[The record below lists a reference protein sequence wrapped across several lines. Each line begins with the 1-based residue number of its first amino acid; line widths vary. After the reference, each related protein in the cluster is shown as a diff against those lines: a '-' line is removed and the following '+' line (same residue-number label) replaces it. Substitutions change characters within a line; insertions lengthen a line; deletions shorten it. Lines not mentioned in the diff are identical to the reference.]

1 MNLIQHNTTLLNNS
15 PLPNMSQ
22 TIVSWFQDITF
33 NVVTRGLTNDGD
45 GVDWVPESVQ
55 TINTQ
60 GVVRPPSDKDLKI
73 LPEGTWAW
81 EWLQIHCLP
90 NVQLDTN
97 QYVEYENKRYKVMAK
112 KDWSK
117 YGYIRYTLLEA
128 FQAEQLE
135 GGNGG

>member
-1 MNLIQHNTTLLNNS
+1 MNLIQHNTTLSNTTG
-15 PLPNMSQ
+15 LPNMAQ
-22 TIVSWFQDITF
+22 TIQGWFQPVEFEVIT
-33 NVVTRGLTNDGD
+33 RSLADDGD
-45 GVDWVPESVQ
+45 GVDWVSETV
-55 TINTQ
+55 TLIKTQ

-90 NVQLDTN
+90 NVELNTN
-97 QYVEYENKRYKVMAK
+97 QFVIYKEKRYKVMAK
-112 KDWSK
+112 KDWTE

-135 GGNGG
+135 GGVSG

>member
-1 MNLIQHNTTLLNNS
+1 MNLIQHNTTLSNTTG
-15 PLPNMSQ
+15 LPTMAQ
-22 TIVSWFQDITF
+22 TIQGWFQPVEFEVIT
-33 NVVTRGLTNDGD
+33 RSLADDGD
-45 GVDWVPESVQ
+45 GVDWVSETV
-55 TINTQ
+55 TLIKTQ

-90 NVQLDTN
+90 NVELNTN
-97 QYVEYENKRYKVMAK
+97 QFVIYKEKRYKVMAK
-112 KDWSK
+112 KDWTE

-135 GGNGG
+135 GDVSG

>member
-1 MNLIQHNTTLLNNS
+1 MA
-15 PLPNMSQ
+15 Q
-22 TIVSWFQDITF
+22 TIQGWFQPVEFEVIT
-33 NVVTRGLTNDGD
+33 RSLADDGD
-45 GVDWVPESVQ
+45 GVDWVSETV
-55 TINTQ
+55 TLIKTQ

-90 NVQLDTN
+90 DVKLETN

-135 GGNGG
+135 GMTGG

>member
-1 MNLIQHNTTLLNNS
+1 MNLIQHNTTLSNTTG
-15 PLPNMSQ
+15 LPNMAQ
-22 TIVSWFQDITF
+22 TIQGWFQPVEFEVIT
-33 NVVTRGLTNDGD
+33 RSLADDGN
-45 GVDWVPESVQ
+45 GVDWVSETV
-55 TINTQ
+55 TLIKTQ

-90 NVQLDTN
+90 NVELNTN
-97 QYVEYENKRYKVMAK
+97 QLVIYKEKRYKVMAK
-112 KDWSK
+112 KDWTE

-135 GGNGG
+135 GDVSG

>member
-33 NVVTRGLTNDGD
+33 NVVTRELTNDGD

-97 QYVEYENKRYKVMAK
+97 QFVEYENKRYKVMAK

-135 GGNGG
+135 GGIGG

>member
-1 MNLIQHNTTLLNNS
+1 MNIIQHNTTLSNTTG
-15 PLPNMSQ
+15 LPNMAQ
-22 TIVSWFQDITF
+22 TIQGWFQPVEFEVIT
-33 NVVTRGLTNDGD
+33 RSLADDGD
-45 GVDWVPESVQ
+45 GVDWVSETV
-55 TINTQ
+55 TLIKTQ

-90 NVQLDTN
+90 NVELNTN
-97 QYVEYENKRYKVMAK
+97 QFVIYKEKRYKVMAK
-112 KDWSK
+112 KDWTE

-135 GGNGG
+135 GDVSG

>member
-97 QYVEYENKRYKVMAK
+97 QFVEYENKRYKVMAK

-135 GGNGG
+135 GGIGG

>member
-135 GGNGG
+135 GGIGG